1 MVAKNTT
8 NAFWKDT
15 LNCYSEFKEIC
26 RKNDTNE
33 ELIYHEV
40 WYNIDIKVDRKCIF
54 YKMWYDKGLR
64 YIHDFL
70 NDDGSFLNYETFCEK
85 FNFNPPILRFYGVR
99 DAILK
104 RWPIIR
110 NYNT

>member
-1 MVAKNTT
+1 MRAMCLSHKLLNQGYINELAM

-40 WYNIDIKVDRKCIF
+40 WYNIHIKVDRKCIF
-54 YKMWYDKGLR
+54 YKIWFDKGLR

-70 NDDGSFLNYETFCEK
+70 NDGGSFLNYETFCEK
-85 FNFNPPILRFYGVR
+85 I
-99 DAILK
+99 
-104 RWPIIR
+104 
-110 NYNT
+110 